1 MTKKQKQNKIKKQ
14 LFDVLNDKN
23 YIHLSQLSYSSN
35 VTKWFSNFTQNI
47 A

>member
-23 YIHLSQLSYSSN
+23 IYSPES
-35 VTKWFSNFTQNI
+35 TKL
-47 A
+47 